1 MACQKY
7 RYQKTHTQWL
17 SGDWAALK
25 GAQLK
30 LRLLERMA
38 NSAEGQENFWA
49 RVQKRN
55 DGKKCW
61 EWTLAFHDSGYGLF
75 SFSAGPSRQISIR
88 AHRIS
93 YFLKHGNL
101 PIPPLVVCHT
111 CDNRKCVNPKH
122 LFSGTRRMNVQ
133 DMVEK
138 ERQAVGVKVFT
149 AKLNPEKVREIRRLS
164 SIEGWNNCELARLF
178 GVRNC
183 TIWNVVNNVFWRH
196 VK

>member
-1 MACQKY
+1 MTCRKY

-17 SGDWAALK
+17 SGDWEELK

-38 NSAEGQENFWA
+38 SSAEGQKKFWS

-61 EWTLAFHDSGYGLF
+61 EWTLSFHDSGYGLF
-75 SFSAGPSRQISIR
+75 AFSAGPSRQINVR

-93 YFLKHGNL
+93 YFLEHGFL
-101 PIPPLVVCHT
+101 PKPPLVVCHT
-111 CDNRKCVNPKH
+111 CDNRKCVNPAH
-122 LFSGTRRMNVQ
+122 LFSGTRQINVQ

-138 ERQAVGVKVFT
+138 NRQAIGRRIFS
-149 AKLNPEKVREIRRLS
+149 AKLAPEKVREIRRLS
-164 SIEGWNNCELARLF
+164 SEEGMNNCEIAELF
-178 GVRNC
+178 GVKNC
-183 TIWNVVNNVFWRH
+183 TIWNVVNGVFWKH
-196 VK
+196 VI